1 MRSAE
6 GFLPRILA
14 AAVALA
20 ALTALAV
27 QYRVAEGA
35 ATRPEGTS
43 VWWWLAGYFTILTNL
58 GVALLMGAVAVGHQ
72 TSARMQ
78 GGLVLSIVM
87 VGVVYH
93 ALLARLWAPQGLAW
107 WADQGLHTAVPILML
122 GWWLG
127 FGDKRVRLGDLPAW
141 LAWPAA
147 YAGYALVRGGLT
159 GFWPYP
165 FLDAGALGWTQVA
178 LNTVGTV
185 LAFAAL
191 GLGLVGLARV
201 SVR

>member
-107 WADQGLHTAVPILML
+107 
-122 GWWLG
+122 
-127 FGDKRVRLGDLPAW
+127 
-141 LAWPAA
+141 
-147 YAGYALVRGGLT
+147 
-159 GFWPYP
+159 
-165 FLDAGALGWTQVA
+165 
-178 LNTVGTV
+178 
-185 LAFAAL
+185 
-191 GLGLVGLARV
+191 
-201 SVR
+201 